1 MYVLWLGYISVDF
14 LSMTNPYAW
23 CTLALPARMR
33 TDYPYGTNVKDAPLA
48 HDLQRTHANVPHV
61 QGSESIGPIFI
72 SLVTPLITAFGT
84 FANMDQANLII
95 RLLFLLL
102 LPSAI
107 LASLPCTSDDDC
119 AGLSCNSS
127 YTCQAAFCNSLGICV
142 RPICAATAGQ
152 CPVSTPLK
160 PMRAV

>member
-1 MYVLWLGYISVDF
+1 MHDAHLRCQPACALTILTVLMSKMLHWLT
-14 LSMTNPYAW
+14 M
-23 CTLALPARMR
+23 
-33 TDYPYGTNVKDAPLA
+33 
-48 HDLQRTHANVPHV
+48 LQRTHANVPHV